1 MFFTG
6 EAELRD
12 DWIFKCCRISNEFQ
26 PDYAK
31 CRFNTLE
38 VRAGGAAFRCTLTW
52 MHLFLP
58 FPTFYLNHLHGGQQR
73 YETELFTEN
82 LRRDNKQ
89 RFNRFSFFWI
99 CFTQFG
105 RVTWTICTIERP
117 TEPFHAHHTDPEN
130 VNTFNS
136 GCVSSLYICL
146 YSAEQLDILRGT

>member
-31 CRFNTLE
+31 CRYNTLE

-58 FPTFYLNHLHGGQQR
+58 FPTFYWNHLHGGRQR

-82 LRRDNKQ
+82 RTRDNKP
-89 RFNRFSFFWI
+89 RFNRFFFLDLLPSVWKSDTSDLHHWVPHWAFSCSSHRSRKCKHI
-99 CFTQFG
+99 QVRM
-105 RVTWTICTIERP
+105 RVLIVYLLVYLL
-117 TEPFHAHHTDPEN
+117 N
-130 VNTFNS
+130 N
-136 GCVSSLYICL
+136 
-146 YSAEQLDILRGT
+146 